1 MIVLRSAAF
10 NIFFFGGTFVMSAAA
25 SVVRMVHPPGVLGAA
40 QAWARLII
48 WGLRTIGGI
57 RVEVI
62 GAENLPTG
70 AALIASAHQSAFDT
84 VVWLTLVPRCC
95 YVFKH
100 ELTRIPLFGHLVAA
114 AGMIPIDRSS
124 GSAAIRTLLRGGDRA
139 KREGRQIVIFPEG
152 TRAPLDGALP
162 LQPGVAAL
170 AGRTGLP
177 VIPVATDSGR
187 YWGRRAFHKRPG
199 TIRIVV
205 RPPLPVGLSRAELM
219 RRLEQAMR
227 MDAPSGANPGSAS
240 PGEANPGSASP
251 DGAYNVDKSV
261 GSVEIAANGAP

>member
-10 NIFFFGGTFVMSAAA
+10 NVFFFAATFVMSVAA
-25 SVVRMVHPPGVLGAA
+25 SVVRLVNPPGVLAA
-40 QAWARLII
+40 AMAWARLIL

-62 GAENLPTG
+62 GAENLPHG

-95 YVFKH
+95 YVFKK
-100 ELTRIPLFGHLVAA
+100 ELLRIPLFGHLIAA

-124 GSAAIRTLLRGGDRA
+124 GSAAMRTLLRGGDRA
-139 KREGRQIVIFPEG
+139 KREERQIVIFPEG
-152 TRAPLDGALP
+152 TRAPLDAALP

-170 AGRTGLP
+170 AARTGLP

-187 YWGRRAFHKRPG
+187 YWGRRAFHKHPG

-205 RPPLPVGLSRAELM
+205 RPPLPAGLPRGELM
-219 RRLEQAMR
+219 RSLEQALR
-227 MDAPSGANPGSAS
+227 MEPSA
-240 PGEANPGSASP
+240 
-251 DGAYNVDKSV
+251 GAYNVDKSV